1 MFQLSKK
8 VEYALI
14 AMRHMAI
21 AGNGTIV
28 TTKEIAD
35 RYQLPYDLLAKVM
48 QILARKGFIAS
59 YQGVHGGYIFRDDP
73 KSVKVSAVIN
83 AIEGKDN
90 LAIVQCESDSSGE
103 CSIQTTCRTLLH
115 ELLKNSRIGAGV
127 PGGIALAM
135 ARRTSASAWSRRS
148 S

>member
-21 AGNGTIV
+21 AGHGVMV

-48 QILARKGFIAS
+48 QTLARKGFIAS
-59 YQGVHGGYIFRDDP
+59 YQGVRGGYIFRGDP
-73 KSVKVSAVIN
+73 GMVKVSSVIN
-83 AIEGKDN
+83 AIEGREN
-90 LAIVQCESDSSGE
+90 LTIMQCETEATGPCTIHSTCTIKAPLVKLQTNINSLLDGM
-103 CSIQTTCRTLLH
+103 SIM
-115 ELLKNSRIGAGV
+115 EMV
-127 PGGIALAM
+127 
-135 ARRTSASAWSRRS
+135 
-148 S
+148 